1 MRKSIAAGV
10 VAAASVGIILG
21 GAGVASAASKT
32 IPEGPGTYLVNKDIR
47 PGIYTTRGP
56 AGEGETCSW
65 KRGER
70 KSLRV
75 VTIASGKSTGP
86 ATVKIEDTDDV
97 FITVG
102 CGEWKMEK
110 QMDEGFLPS
119 GSLSGWLDIGSL
131 TRPLVSSLELGS
143 AAGALGGS
151 VAAGSLVSGSS
162 ANGPSG
168 S

>member
-1 MRKSIAAGV
+1 MRKSIATGV

-47 PGIYTTRGP
+47 PGIYTTQGAP
-56 AGEGETCSW
+56 DEGQTCSW
-65 KRGER
+65 MRGER

-75 VTIASGKSTGP
+75 EPIASGKSTGP
-86 ATVKIEDTDDV
+86 ATVKIEETDDV
-97 FITVG
+97 FVTVG
-102 CGEWKMEK
+102 CGEWKMERL
-110 QMDEGFLPS
+110 MDEGFLPS
-119 GSLSGWLDIGSL
+119 GSLSGSLDIGSL

-151 VAAGSLVSGSS
+151 VAAGSLARGS
-162 ANGPSG
+162 AENGPSEP
-168 S
+168 